1 MRVAVVTVSDR
12 ASRGEY
18 EDRSGPALEAA
29 LREAYASG
37 QAAAASDGHGHGREG
52 ARHAPLAG
60 CLAAELELSR
70 AVVPDEREAILA
82 ALASFGDCDWIF
94 TTGGTGPAPR
104 DVTPEATLAFVDR
117 QMPGLAEYLRLESLK
132 ETTHAVFSRGVAG
145 MRGKCYVINAPGSVK
160 AAALCGRIFGPLL
173 AHGRAMARGEGH

>member
-29 LREAYASG
+29 LSEAYETAK
-37 QAAAASDGHGHGREG
+37 AAAADGRGHGHGHG
-52 ARHAPLAG
+52 APSTG
-60 CLAAELELSR
+60 LELSR
-70 AVVPDEREAILA
+70 AVVPDEREAIQA
-82 ALASFGDCDWIF
+82 ALASFQTCDWIF

-104 DVTPEATLAFVDR
+104 DVTPEATLAFIDR
-117 QMPGLAEYLRLESLK
+117 QLPGLAEYLRLESLK

-145 MRGKCYVINAPGSVK
+145 MKGKCYVVNAPGSVK

>member
-29 LREAYASG
+29 LRDAYEAAR
-37 QAAAASDGHGHGREG
+37 AAATSDGRGHGHG
-52 ARHAPLAG
+52 APSRDLG
-60 CLAAELELSR
+60 ISR

-82 ALASFGDCDWIF
+82 ALVSFEAFDWIF

-104 DVTPEATLAFVDR
+104 DVTPEATLAFIDR
-117 QMPGLAEYLRLESLK
+117 QLPGLAEYLRLESLK

-145 MRGKCYVINAPGSVK
+145 MKGNCYVVNAPGSVK